1 MASYTISSTQLHDAM
16 LMQCYQQEKSKYT
29 AFDFADLDIIFNVA
43 LNARDRFPNINIPG
57 QPNEFQYISRWVHG
71 YYEARNN
78 LPSNRSASP
87 KSACTDPAIKIIVQA
102 SQRLSDQQ
110 AQFGELFHNLFM
122 SAENIQGNLL
132 EEYIA
137 WKVRRY
143 GFIWCAGNVLR
154 ATDFCN
160 SDGSFLLQVK
170 NKSNTEN
177 SSSSTIRD
185 GTSIEKWYRLGSKR
199 RNCQIIPD
207 FKWEKLNDLISNHRS
222 QGFKLPRCQMSED
235 DYERFLFNI
244 ASQNNDLITNK

>member
-1 MASYTISSTQLHDAM
+1 MPSYSISTTQLQDAT
-16 LMQCYQQEKSKYT
+16 LMRCYRQEKSKYA
-29 AFDFADLDIIFNVA
+29 AFDFVDLDIIFTVA
-43 LNARDRFPNINIPG
+43 LKARDRFPNINIPG
-57 QPNEFQYISRWVHG
+57 LPNEFQYIERWVHG

-87 KSACTDPAIKIIVQA
+87 KSACTDPAIRIIVRA

-110 AQFGELFHNLFM
+110 AQHGELFHNLFM

-137 WKVRRY
+137 GKVRRY

-185 GTSIEKWYRLGSKR
+185 GTSIEKWYRLGSRR
-199 RNCQIIPD
+199 RNGQLVPD
-207 FKWEKLNDLISNHRS
+207 FKWDRLNDLISIHRS
-222 QGFKLPRCQMSED
+222 QGFELPRCRMSED
-235 DYERFLFNI
+235 DYELFLSKI
-244 ASQNNDLITNK
+244 ASQNTNLITNR